1 MWLVYPLTPTDIR
14 HARRG
19 LVLLLA
25 ASALWYITL
34 LIGLAVWTDPILNKV
49 RSKFVM
55 MEFEPRRWDWFLF
68 LLTGFVLAGGLR
80 LLGYRYTRTVGAAV
94 GAVDGMTLA
103 QIGGLIWLGACLT
116 VYFGFTG
123 FLGMVTAFGSAFE
136 LKFLRFPTQ
145 LFGMVV
151 SLRSLR
157 WLNWYFYARSVW
169 LGAVTLAGLILLIAH
184 ILMDLPRH
192 EGGTWEQSITRVN
205 NLLSTSFYVLAW
217 AAIVTL
223 PILTVGYWA
232 ILYRMY
238 VVADRLL
245 DPNGPVVAPEPPVKP
260 GFDQLKH
267 VLHNPP

>member
-19 LVLLLA
+19 IVLLLA

-34 LIGLAVWTDPILNKV
+34 AIGLAVWTDPILNKV
-49 RSKFVM
+49 RSKFIM

-80 LLGYRYTRTVGAAV
+80 LLGYRCARNVGAAV

-103 QIGGLIWLGACLT
+103 EIGGLIWLGACLT

-123 FLGMVTAFGSAFE
+123 FLGIVTAFGTAFE
-136 LKFLRFPTQ
+136 LKFLRFPAQ

-169 LGAVTLAGLILLIAH
+169 LGAVIAAGLLMLIAH
-184 ILMDLPRH
+184 ILSDLPRH
-192 EGGTWEQSITRVN
+192 EGGTWEQSIVRVN
-205 NLLSTSFYVLAW
+205 NLLGTLFYILAW
-217 AAIVTL
+217 TAIVTL
-223 PILTVGYWA
+223 PFLTAGYWA